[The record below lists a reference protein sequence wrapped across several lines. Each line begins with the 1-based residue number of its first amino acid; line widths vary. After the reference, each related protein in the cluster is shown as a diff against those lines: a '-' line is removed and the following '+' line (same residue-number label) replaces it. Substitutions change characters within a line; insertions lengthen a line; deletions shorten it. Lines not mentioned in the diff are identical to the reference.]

1 METVASY
8 QSERIAEGFWRIVDP
23 RGCCIYLIA
32 GSRRALAIDTGMWKE
47 PLFPFLKTLTKLP
60 MELALTHA
68 HIDHMYHAEE
78 FERVYVSRAEQE
90 GYTKRS
96 QWLMDIGAAVFRV
109 KRKKYRVDGYKAFE
123 YGDSMDLGG
132 VHVKCLAAP
141 GHTRGSALFVDE
153 THRAVI
159 CGDAVGSGSGVWMF
173 LPDCTSVREYRDSL
187 GGALEKLRPYQDYAY
202 FGGHDE
208 READGTIRPLSYAT
222 FEDMHALCERIIN
235 GTAAPE
241 RLSKFP
247 IRILYG
253 CRYKTAAM
261 ATRTGKLK

>member
-1 METVASY
+1 
-8 QSERIAEGFWRIVDP
+8 
-23 RGCCIYLIA
+23 
-32 GSRRALAIDTGMWKE
+32 
-47 PLFPFLKTLTKLP
+47 
-60 MELALTHA
+60 
-68 HIDHMYHAEE
+68 
-78 FERVYVSRAEQE
+78 
-90 GYTKRS
+90 
-96 QWLMDIGAAVFRV
+96 MDIGAAVFRV
-109 KRKKYRVDGYKAFE
+109 RRKKYRVDGYKAFE

-132 VHVKCLAAP
+132 VPIKCLAAP

-153 THRAVI
+153 THQAVI

-187 GGALEKLRPYQDYAY
+187 GSALEKLRPYRDYAY

-208 READGTIRPLSYAT
+208 REEDGTIRPLSYAT

-261 ATRTGKLK
+261 ATRKGKLK